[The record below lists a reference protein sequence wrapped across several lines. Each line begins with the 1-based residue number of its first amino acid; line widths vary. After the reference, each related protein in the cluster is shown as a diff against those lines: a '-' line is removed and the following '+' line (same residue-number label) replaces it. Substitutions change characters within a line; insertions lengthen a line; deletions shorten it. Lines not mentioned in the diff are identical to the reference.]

1 MTNFFDTNSLLDLQQ
16 DAFKSKFLISNITL
30 SELEQIKTSGTKDE
44 DTKWA
49 ARKVLHLLVENED
62 KYEIIFPHNFDDF
75 IAEFNLPK
83 SDDSRIICS
92 AYYYWKEHN
101 DIIFITSDLACKA
114 LAGVVGLPTDFA
126 LIEDKDDYTGYKEV
140 YMNDNDLANFYEQI
154 IIHKENIYG
163 LKINEYL
170 LITDSTNK
178 VVDEYKWTKDGY
190 VKIPFCKAESKM
202 FGKVTPF
209 NNDVYQKIALDSL
222 SKNQITML
230 RGPAGS
236 GKSFLAFSHMFN
248 MLEKGEVDKIIIFC
262 NTVCTKGSAKLG
274 FYPGSRTEKLLDSQ
288 IGNLLESKLG
298 DRMIVEELVNKG
310 KLILLPMSDIR
321 GYDTSGMNAV
331 IYISEA
337 QNLDIEL
344 MRLALQRIGEDSK
357 CIIDGDFSHQVDMS
371 MYAGVHNGMRRV
383 SQVFRGESFY
393 GEVELKTIHRSRIA
407 QIAEKM

>member
-1 MTNFFDTNSLLDLQQ
+1 
-16 DAFKSKFLISNITL
+16 
-30 SELEQIKTSGTKDE
+30 
-44 DTKWA
+44 
-49 ARKVLHLLVENED
+49 
-62 KYEIIFPHNFDDF
+62 
-75 IAEFNLPK
+75 
-83 SDDSRIICS
+83 
-92 AYYYWKEHN
+92 
-101 DIIFITSDLACKA
+101 
-114 LAGVVGLPTDFA
+114 
-126 LIEDKDDYTGYKEV
+126 
-140 YMNDNDLANFYEQI
+140 
-154 IIHKENIYG
+154 
-163 LKINEYL
+163 
-170 LITDSTNK
+170 
-178 VVDEYKWTKDGY
+178 
-190 VKIPFCKAESKM
+190 
-202 FGKVTPF
+202 
-209 NNDVYQKIALDSL
+209 
-222 SKNQITML
+222 ML
-230 RGPAGS
+230 
-236 GKSFLAFSHMFN
+236 N
-248 MLEKGEVDKIIIFC
+248 V
-262 NTVCTKGSAKLG
+262 
-274 FYPGSRTEKLLDSQ
+274 YPGSRTEKLLDSQ

>member
-1 MTNFFDTNSLLDLQQ
+1 MNFYDTCSLLDLQQ
-16 DAFKSKFLISNITL
+16 NAFESKFLISNVTL

-49 ARKVLHLLVENED
+49 ARKVLHLLIENED
-62 KYEIIFPHNFDDF
+62 KYEVVFPHDF
-75 IAEFNLPK
+75 EDFVAEFNLPK

-92 AYYYWKEHN
+92 AYHYWNERN
-101 DIIFITSDLACKA
+101 DITFVTSDLACRA
-114 LAGVVGLPTDFA
+114 LANVVGLPTQFS
-126 LIEDKDDYTGYKEV
+126 LVEDEDSYTGYQIV
-140 YMNDNDLANFYEQI
+140 HMNDSELANFYEQI
-154 IIHKENIYG
+154 ITYKENIYE

-170 LITDSTNK
+170 LITDNTNK
-178 VVDEYKWTKDGY
+178 VIDEYKWTENGY
-190 VKIPFCKAESKM
+190 TKIPFYKSESKM
-202 FGKVTPF
+202 FGRVTPF
-209 NNDVYQKIALDSL
+209 NNDPYQKIALDSL
-222 SKNQITML
+222 DKNQVTML
-230 RGPAGS
+230 RGSAGS
-236 GKSFLAFSHMFN
+236 GKSYLAFSHMFS
-248 MLEKGEVDKIIIFC
+248 MLERGEVDKIIIFC
-262 NTVCTKGSAKLG
+262 NTVATKGSAKLG

-298 DRMIVEELVNKG
+298 DRMEVERLIDKGSLV
-310 KLILLPMSDIR
+310 LLPMSDIR

-357 CIIDGDFSHQVDMS
+357 CIIDGDYTHQVDMS

-383 SQVFRGESFY
+383 SQVFRGEPFY

-407 QIAEKM
+407 QVAEKM